1 MLMKLWWWCIFA
13 NSESSDLALSPT
25 CLFVCA
31 WPFPSPID
39 FPPFSSSFFLSSI
52 DQICISLQ
60 IISFTKLASSFYF
73 SIIQF
78 LPRPNISI
86 LQMFSFFQCFP
97 VFYFSISFTIFDQI
111 FSFSVFLFICWPNI
125 ILLSIFL
132 LKYFTRSSHS
142 SPKIEEEKNEFA
154 PKFHSDD
161 FPILHNYFNLCRS

>member
-1 MLMKLWWWCIFA
+1 M
-13 NSESSDLALSPT
+13 SV
-25 CLFVCA
+25 CLCVT
-31 WPFPSPID
+31 
-39 FPPFSSSFFLSSI
+39 FSFSNRFSSFFFVVLLILHWSNMYFPPNNI
-52 DQICISLQ
+52 LYQI
-60 IISFTKLASSFYF
+60 ASSFYF
-73 SIIQF
+73 SVIPF

-142 SPKIEEEKNEFA
+142 SPKIEEEKNEYA

-161 FPILHNYFNLCRS
+161 FPILHNYFNFCRS